1 MSKQK
6 IVVESPGRINL
17 IGEHIDYNG
26 GKVLPASIN
35 KKIIIELES
44 VQGVECYIK
53 SRTLN
58 KSFKLN
64 LSSLL
69 KRDTGWENYI
79 IGVLKVLIEKRKL
92 LITGF
97 NCIIGGDLPIGAGIS
112 SSSSLICGMIKG
124 LDYLNNLK
132 LKNDEIIDIARDIEH
147 NFIGLTGGIMDQ
159 FTILYGKKNKL
170 LFLNCKTRDFNF
182 IDSDFGE
189 YKFLLLNTNIE
200 HKLSNSLYNE
210 RVIECEN
217 ALKIIKLKHQDIDCL
232 CDVSEKILYQFSDL
246 IDKRDFNRAKFVIQ
260 ENGRVINSVKKI
272 KESKFKDF
280 GTLMYES
287 HYGLKGLYEV
297 SCDQLNFMVDFSKD
311 YDYILGSRMMGGGFG
326 GCTINLI
333 HSDFINQYV
342 EVISNEYYNKFKI
355 HLSPIIITI
364 SDGITCYKI

>member
-6 IVVESPGRINL
+6 IIVESPGRINL

-35 KKIIIELES
+35 KKIIIKLES

-58 KSFKLN
+58 RSFKLN
-64 LSSLL
+64 LSLLL
-69 KRDTGWENYI
+69 KRDNGWENYI

-97 NCIIGGDLPIGAGIS
+97 NCIIDGDLPIGAGIS
-112 SSSSLICGMIKG
+112 SSSSLICGLIKG
-124 LDYLNNLK
+124 LDHLNNLK
-132 LKNDEIIDIARDIEH
+132 LKNDEIIDIARDVEH

-170 LFLNCKTRDFNF
+170 LFLNCKTRDFDF
-182 IDSDFGE
+182 IDSNFGE

-200 HKLSNSLYNE
+200 HKLSNSSYNE
-210 RVIECEN
+210 RVMECEN
-217 ALKIIKLKHQDIDCL
+217 VLKTIQLKHKDIDCL
-232 CDVSEKILYQFSDL
+232 CDVSEEILHQFNGL
-246 IDKRDFNRAKFVIQ
+246 IDEKGFNRAKFVIQ
-260 ENGRVINSVKKI
+260 ENSRVISSVKKI
-272 KESKFKDF
+272 QESKIQDF
-280 GTLMYES
+280 GMLMYES
-287 HYGLKGLYEV
+287 HYGLKVLYEV
-297 SCDQLNFMVDFSKD
+297 SCDQLDFMVDFSKN

-333 HSDFINQYV
+333 HLDFIDQYV
-342 EVISNEYYNKFKI
+342 EKISKEYYNKFKV
-355 HLSPIIITI
+355 HLSPIITTI
-364 SDGITCYKI
+364 SDGINSYKT